1 MEGRNEEV
9 TEEMEA
15 TGEGKG
21 GGISLH
27 ALIGCPSNKIIKVE
41 GQVRDKKLMIL
52 IDSGSTHSF
61 LNEKTTKDLGCD
73 LQKTFPLSV
82 TVANGNKVYSKSKCA
97 DFSWEMQGEEY
108 ITELWLLKLDGCNIV
123 LGVDWMQSNNI

>member
-1 MEGRNEEV
+1 MTKADITEQRRQMGLCFKCGEKYSPGRRCNRQLLLLEGRNEEV

-41 GQVRDKKLMIL
+41 GLVSDKKLRIL
-52 IDSGSTHSF
+52 IDTGST
-61 LNEKTTKDLGCD
+61 
-73 LQKTFPLSV
+73 QFP
-82 TVANGNKVYSKSKCA
+82 
-97 DFSWEMQGEEY
+97 QG
-108 ITELWLLKLDGCNIV
+108 L
-123 LGVDWMQSNNI
+123 